1 MPTYNP
7 DDWQAWMRAAQGGDA
22 GAYRRLLAALQ
33 PWLTAYFRRRLS
45 GDARGGDSD
54 DQGPDSHWI
63 RPSKGLNG
71 RARPRA
77 AMKGQAT
84 HDDGLASPS

>member
-45 GDARGGDSD
+45 GDARGGAAAVFF
-54 DQGPDSHWI
+54 I
-63 RPSKGLNG
+63 LCSKKNL
-71 RARPRA
+71 
-77 AMKGQAT
+77 
-84 HDDGLASPS
+84 